1 MEAAA
6 IQAEGLTRRYGRR
19 LAVDN
24 VDLAIAPG
32 EIFGFL
38 GANGAGKSST
48 IKMLL
53 GLIRPS
59 AGRVLLFGRP
69 PDDPAVRRR
78 LGFLPEQFR
87 FPEWL
92 TAAEL
97 MDYHGR
103 LLGIAPAERR
113 TRGQRALEQVGLAG
127 RGGDRLRGFSKGML
141 QRAGLAQALMGRPS
155 LIFLDEP
162 TSGLDPVGRADVRQL
177 IQGLRAEGVTVFLN
191 SHILSDVETVCDR
204 VAILHAGKVAAA
216 GPLTTLLHP
225 DTQVDIRVGGIDA
238 PAIQALGWPAA
249 RMEGNLWRLR
259 LPDDQSVPE
268 LARRLIAAG
277 AELYDLHLHQR
288 SLEDLFL
295 GISRPEAPAC

>member
-1 MEAAA
+1 VEAAA
-6 IQAEGLTRRYGRR
+6 IEAEGLTRRYGRR
-19 LAVDN
+19 LAVDH
-24 VDLAIAPG
+24 VDLVIPPG

-59 AGRVLLFGRP
+59 SGRVLLFGRP
-69 PDDPAVRRR
+69 PDDSAVRRR

-103 LLGIAPAERR
+103 LLGIPPAERR
-113 TRGQRALEQVGLAG
+113 SRGQRVLEQVGLAG

-141 QRAGLAQALMGRPS
+141 QRAGLAQALMGTPS

-225 DTQVDIRVGGIDA
+225 DTQVDVRVGGLAA
-238 PAIQALGWPAA
+238 PQMQALGWPASQ
-249 RMEGNLWRLR
+249 MEGNRWRLR
-259 LPDDQSVPE
+259 LPDEQSVPE

-277 AELYDLHLHQR
+277 GELYDLHLHQR